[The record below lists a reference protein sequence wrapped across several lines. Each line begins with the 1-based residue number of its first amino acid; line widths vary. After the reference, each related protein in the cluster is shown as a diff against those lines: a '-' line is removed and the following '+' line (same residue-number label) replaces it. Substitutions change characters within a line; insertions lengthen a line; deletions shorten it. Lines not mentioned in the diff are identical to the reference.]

1 MLLECVKS
9 NALGQQETSIT
20 LPKPG
25 IQFGLCVSQD
35 VFRGEISVATE
46 TQRNLVPKKRM
57 RGNKGLRVC
66 PLVNNEAGSIHLEG
80 RQETQLPADM
90 LEH

>member
-1 MLLECVKS
+1 M
-9 NALGQQETSIT
+9 
-20 LPKPG
+20 
-25 IQFGLCVSQD
+25 
-35 VFRGEISVATE
+35 ATE

-80 RQETQLPADM
+80 RQDTQLPADM